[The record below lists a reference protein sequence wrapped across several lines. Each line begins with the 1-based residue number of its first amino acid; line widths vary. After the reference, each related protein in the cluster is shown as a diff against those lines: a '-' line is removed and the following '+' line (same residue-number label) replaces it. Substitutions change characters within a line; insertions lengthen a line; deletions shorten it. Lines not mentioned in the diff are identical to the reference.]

1 MNKLKKEKRKIKIP
15 GFLKPVG
22 GFINGSFLGKE
33 KVVQY
38 LPFAAFLTLIMV
50 CYITYG
56 FYTEKSV
63 KDLRKLETQLKD
75 VRSEH
80 LSWQSELD
88 SLRQQSSVAEAIT
101 ALGLKETTQPPVII
115 ETKEEQ

>member
-1 MNKLKKEKRKIKIP
+1 
-15 GFLKPVG
+15 
-22 GFINGSFLGKE
+22 
-33 KVVQY
+33 
-38 LPFAAFLTLIMV
+38 MV

-88 SLRQQSSVAEAIT
+88 SLRQQSSVAEAI
-101 ALGLKETTQPPVII
+101 AAMGLKETTQPPIII
-115 ETKEEQ
+115 ETTEKE

>member
-1 MNKLKKEKRKIKIP
+1 MNKLRKEKKKIKIP
-15 GFLKPVG
+15 GIMKPIS

-88 SLRQQSSVAEAIT
+88 SLRQQSSVAESIA
-101 ALGLKETTQPPVII
+101 AMGLKETTQPPIII
-115 ETKEEQ
+115 EANQD

>member
-1 MNKLKKEKRKIKIP
+1 MNKVRKERKKIRVPRFIRPI
-15 GFLKPVG
+15 GA
-22 GFINGSFLGKE
+22 FINGSFLGKE

-50 CYITYG
+50 CYISYG

-88 SLRQQSSVAEAIT
+88 SLRQQSSVAESIA
-101 ALGLKETTQPPVII
+101 AMGLKETTQPPVVI
-115 ETKEEQ
+115 EVKKED